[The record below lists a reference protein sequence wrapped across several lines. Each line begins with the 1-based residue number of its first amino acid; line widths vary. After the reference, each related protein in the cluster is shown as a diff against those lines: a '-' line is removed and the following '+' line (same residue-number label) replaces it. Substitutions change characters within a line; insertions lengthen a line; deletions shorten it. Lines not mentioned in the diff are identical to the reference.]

1 MKNNNDSFPLFL
13 IVFMWIFM
21 FLFIFD
27 DDDKKQS
34 PSQNDIGIQADTKC
48 ITAQE
53 LVDQKKVDR
62 VITFVPDTD
71 TLLSGQSQVAG
82 CEIHNNRGCVNAGG
96 LYLDNPMTTA
106 LLSYHNLANVPMSNV
121 SKQWDSLLRA
131 ELVSNRPAYYRGDG
145 NISHAWVCDGLTNSN
160 MYHLNFGW
168 GGYMNGL
175 PSSNIDRHTVVPSK
189 SLGSS
194 KTKVTDTNYFTV
206 PSGYF
211 RGSMSGSELNRLY
224 NAILSANSPGAK
236 MIAYMTEMDKLN
248 KEQEELA
255 KDMDNPPL
263 SAYQEALLYGNIA
276 CYIQKN
282 YLPINSVILDIY
294 KDRLSR
300 D

>member
-71 TLLSGQSQVAG
+71 TLLSGQFQVAG
-82 CEIHNNRGCVNAGG
+82 CKFYNNRGCINAGG
-96 LYLDNPMTTA
+96 LYLDNSMITA

-131 ELVSNRPAYYRGDG
+131 ELVSKRLAYYRGDG
-145 NISHAWVCDGLTNSN
+145 NISYAWVSCIGTPI
-160 MYHLNFGW
+160 NFGW
-168 GGYMNGL
+168 GGTMEGFF
-175 PSSNIDRHTVVPSK
+175 SSVANQHQVVSFK
-189 SLGSS
+189 SRVSS
-194 KTKVTDTNYFTV
+194 KTKVTDTNSFTV

-255 KDMDNPPL
+255 KDMDNPAL
-263 SAYQEALLYGNIA
+263 SPYEEVLLYANVA

-282 YLPINSVILDIY
+282 YLPVNSVIIDIY

-300 D
+300 N